1 MKKGVCPKK
10 KLSVYVLG
18 IFFWLFGDLK
28 YRRWQFCNIN
38 EYFKWIDK
46 NVIDVGTYK
55 SRASK
60 HEKLFILK

>member
-10 KLSVYVLG
+10 IIGLCVGYILL
-18 IFFWLFGDLK
+18 IIRW
-28 YRRWQFCNIN
+28 RWQFCNIN